1 MSNLSK
7 SFLLVIF
14 LIAGV
19 TLYSQENENQMNQE
33 KKAAISAFLD
43 TFQVESSIFPDTL
56 KEVYRKDSTVLAKYY
71 ESLIQYFDYRISGY
85 KHRER
90 VFSWQL
96 FSSKVIFFSVLFLLI
111 VGVYFSYLQFR
122 KAMKGDSSE
131 TLSTDLEAS
140 AQGFKVSSPVLGVI
154 ILVISLIF
162 FYLYLVYI
170 YPIREIF

>member
-1 MSNLSK
+1 MFGLPK
-7 SFLLVIF
+7 SLLLVIF
-14 LIAGV
+14 LFTGA
-19 TLYSQENENQMNQE
+19 TLYCQENENLMNQE
-33 KKAAISAFLD
+33 KKEAISTFLD
-43 TFQVESSIFPDTL
+43 TFQVENSILPDTL
-56 KEVYRKDSTVLAKYY
+56 KESYKNDSTVLAKYY
-71 ESLIQYFDYRISGY
+71 ESLTQYFDYRISGY

-131 TLSTDLEAS
+131 ALSTDLEAS
-140 AQGFKVSSPVLGVI
+140 TTGFKVSSPVLGVI